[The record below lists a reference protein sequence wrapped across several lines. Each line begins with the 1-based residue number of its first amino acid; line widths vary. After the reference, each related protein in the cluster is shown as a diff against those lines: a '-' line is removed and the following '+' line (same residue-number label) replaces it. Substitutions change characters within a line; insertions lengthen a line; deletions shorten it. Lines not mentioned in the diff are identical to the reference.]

1 MSTAQKRDRPSA
13 PERCNDLSTNL
24 EQWGNPAICSI
35 RDRGI
40 GHSHLPAASIIGGL
54 SSVAAAAP
62 APLTIA
68 FITSETGPAATQD
81 LGVVAVLK
89 AALEAQNAKSG
100 VKGHKLVPLVIDDQ
114 TRPATLSTGVQEAI
128 SKGSIGIAA
137 ESSLL
142 CLVDQTRTERRRSGR
157 KEPRVWGLLPGDHF
171 GGAFVVG
178 TSMGHV
184 SSHVIHLFD
193 WVAIERRQ
201 GDLCLSMA
209 DDWVSGAR
217 TTHTRNGEGRSA
229 TDDDSDAV

>member
-1 MSTAQKRDRPSA
+1 M
-13 PERCNDLSTNL
+13 
-24 EQWGNPAICSI
+24 
-35 RDRGI
+35 
-40 GHSHLPAASIIGGL
+40 
-54 SSVAAAAP
+54 
-62 APLTIA
+62 
-68 FITSETGPAATQD
+68 F
-81 LGVVAVLK
+81 K

-128 SKGSIGIAA
+128 SKGSIGIVA